1 MYKVMII
8 QIMKNKIIGKI
19 VLIEDFNS
27 IREAICAAEEHSRIY
42 DSQVYQIREYDITK
56 KFNIISFSESDTGK
70 IVYESEKEEIIK

>member
-27 IREAICAAEEHSRIY
+27 IREAIRAAEEHSRIY